1 VKHDARRRRP
11 DMSEAFWMPLAA
23 ITVMTAAAA
32 TMVAAIAAALLGGL
46 RRRAHERHERN
57 EPRWEVVPASR
68 RWI

>member
-1 VKHDARRRRP
+1 
-11 DMSEAFWMPLAA
+11 MSEVWTVVSA

-46 RRRAHERHERN
+46 RRRARHERN

>member
-1 VKHDARRRRP
+1 
-11 DMSEAFWMPLAA
+11 MSEVWTVVSA

-46 RRRAHERHERN
+46 RRRARHERN

-68 RWI
+68 RWWI